1 MHGRDREVVGRIV
14 KRLDDLSL
22 DFEYL
27 VNDGRTYGLNLHFN
41 GLVRWYDPKN
51 ITDKN
56 TGRRTAFSIKEYP
69 RCPRWQQFWPSEAR
83 ITAIAIIRIAT
94 NLYRLPRE
102 IARRIGK
109 CVYAKRYEKGQNEL

>member
-56 TGRRTAFSIKEYP
+56 TGRRTAFSI
-69 RCPRWQQFWPSEAR
+69 
-83 ITAIAIIRIAT
+83 TAIAIIRIAT